1 MRVAPSWEWIEETS
15 SRYRPLVG
23 VLTEPPQRAIQTQV
37 SEQLTL
43 RLFGEAGVVVQPAE
57 LGRTIYGKP
66 QLRCRR
72 DCSFNHSISNTGP
85 ITVGVLSE
93 GAIGIDVEPENRRIG
108 VAPPL
113 LLRRMFSTEQEAAA
127 CLERWSLLQLW
138 TIKEAVLKAS
148 GYGLAGGLSNVALDR
163 QRGSAACFGQV
174 YGLTLLRWHHCL
186 ITIAA
191 ADHRSINTLQ

>member
-1 MRVAPSWEWIEETS
+1 MYKR
-15 SRYRPLVG
+15 
-23 VLTEPPQRAIQTQV
+23 QIQTHV

-43 RLFGEAGVVVQPAE
+43 RLFAEAGVVVQPAE

-66 QLRCRR
+66 QLKCRR

-93 GAIGIDVEPENRRIG
+93 GAIGIDVEAENRRIG
-108 VAPPL
+108 VSPTL
-113 LLRRMFSTEQEAAA
+113 LLRRMFKTERDAAA
-127 CLERWSLLQLW
+127 CLERWSFMQLW

-163 QRGSAACFGQV
+163 QRGSAECFGQL
-174 YGLTLLRWHHCL
+174 YSLTLLRWRQYL

-191 ADHRSINTLQ
+191 QDVD

>member
-93 GAIGIDVEPENRRIG
+93 GAIGIDVEAENRRIG
-108 VAPPL
+108 VSPKL
-113 LLRRMFSTEQEAAA
+113 LLRRMFKTERDAAA
-127 CLERWSLLQLW
+127 CLERWSFMQLW

-163 QRGSAACFGQV
+163 QRGSAECFGQL
-174 YGLTLLRWHHCL
+174 YSLTLLRWRQYL

-191 ADHRSINTLQ
+191 QDVD

>member
-1 MRVAPSWEWIEETS
+1 MRVTPSWEWIEETS

-93 GAIGIDVEPENRRIG
+93 GAIGIDVEAENRRIG
-108 VAPPL
+108 VSHTL
-113 LLRRMFSTEQEAAA
+113 LLRRMFKTERDAAA
-127 CLERWSLLQLW
+127 CLERWSFMQLW

-163 QRGSAACFGQV
+163 QRGSAECFGQL
-174 YGLTLLRWHHCL
+174 YSLTLLRWRQYL

-191 ADHRSINTLQ
+191 QDVD

>member
-1 MRVAPSWEWIEETS
+1 MSVAPSWEWIEESS

-93 GAIGIDVEPENRRIG
+93 GAIGIDVEAENRRIG
-108 VAPPL
+108 VSPKV
-113 LLRRMFSTEQEAAA
+113 LLRRMFKTERDAAA
-127 CLERWSLLQLW
+127 CLERWSFMQLW

-163 QRGSAACFGQV
+163 QRGSAECFGQL
-174 YGLTLLRWHHCL
+174 YSLTLLRWRQYL

-191 ADHRSINTLQ
+191 QDVD

>member
-23 VLTEPPQRAIQTQV
+23 VLKEPPQRAIQTQV

-93 GAIGIDVEPENRRIG
+93 GAIGIDVEAENRRIG
-108 VAPPL
+108 VSPKV
-113 LLRRMFSTEQEAAA
+113 LLRRMFKTERDAAA
-127 CLERWSLLQLW
+127 CLERWSFMQLW

-163 QRGSAACFGQV
+163 QRGSAECFGQL
-174 YGLTLLRWHHCL
+174 YSLTLLRWRQYL

-191 ADHRSINTLQ
+191 QDVD

>member
-1 MRVAPSWEWIEETS
+1 MRVAPAWEWIEETS
-15 SRYRPLVG
+15 FRYRPLIG
-23 VLTEPPQRAIQTQV
+23 VLPEPPHRAAQNQA

-43 RLFGEAGVVVQPAE
+43 RLFGGAGVVVHPTE

-66 QLRCRR
+66 QLRWRR
-72 DCSFNHSISNTGP
+72 DCALHHSISNTGP

-93 GAIGIDVEPENRRIG
+93 GAIGIDVEVENRRIG
-108 VAPPL
+108 VSPPL
-113 LLRRMFSTEQEAAA
+113 LMRRMFSTEQEAAE

-148 GYGLAGGLSNVALDR
+148 GFGLTGGLSNVALNR
-163 QRGSAACFGQV
+163 QRGSAECFGQV
-174 YGLTLLRWHHCL
+174 YGLTLLRWHQYL

-191 ADHRSINTLQ
+191 KENV

>member
-1 MRVAPSWEWIEETS
+1 MSPAPSWEWIDATS
-15 SRYRPLVG
+15 FRYRPLIG
-23 VLTEPPQRAIQTQV
+23 VIPESPQRAAQNQA

-43 RLFGEAGVVVQPAE
+43 RLFGEAGVVVDPTE

-66 QLRCRR
+66 QLRWRR
-72 DCSFNHSISNTGP
+72 DCSFTHSISNTGP
-85 ITVGVLSE
+85 ITVGVLSD
-93 GAIGIDVEPENRRIG
+93 GAIGIDVESENRRIG
-108 VAPPL
+108 VAAPL

-148 GYGLAGGLSNVALDR
+148 GFGLTGGLSNVALNR
-163 QRGSAACFGQV
+163 QRGSAECFGQV
-174 YGLTLLRWHHCL
+174 YGLTLLRWHQYL

-191 ADHRSINTLQ
+191 KENV

>member
-15 SRYRPLVG
+15 SRYRPLIG
-23 VLTEPPQRAIQTQV
+23 VLTEPPHRAIQTQV

-93 GAIGIDVEPENRRIG
+93 GAIGIDVEAENRRIG
-108 VAPPL
+108 VSSTS
-113 LLRRMFSTEQEAAA
+113 LLRRMFKTERDAAA
-127 CLERWSLLQLW
+127 CLERWSFMQLW

-148 GYGLAGGLSNVALDR
+148 GYGLAGGLSNVALNR
-163 QRGSAACFGQV
+163 QRGSAECFGQV
-174 YGLTLLRWHHCL
+174 YGLTLLRWHQYL

-191 ADHRSINTLQ
+191 EETV

>member
-66 QLRCRR
+66 QLRRRR

-93 GAIGIDVEPENRRIG
+93 GAIGIDVEAENRRIG
-108 VAPPL
+108 VSPTL
-113 LLRRMFSTEQEAAA
+113 LLRRMFKTERDAAA
-127 CLERWSLLQLW
+127 CLERWSFMQLW

-163 QRGSAACFGQV
+163 QRGSAECFGQL
-174 YGLTLLRWHHCL
+174 YSLTLLRWRQYL

-191 ADHRSINTLQ
+191 QDVD

>member
-66 QLRCRR
+66 QLRWRR
-72 DCSFNHSISNTGP
+72 DCAFHHSISHTGP

-93 GAIGIDVEPENRRIG
+93 GAIGIDVEFENRRIG
-108 VAPPL
+108 VSPSL
-113 LLRRMFSTEQEAAA
+113 LLRRMFSTEQDAAA
-127 CLERWSLLQLW
+127 CLERWSFMQLW

-163 QRGSAACFGQV
+163 QRGSAECFGQL
-174 YGLTLLRWHHCL
+174 YSLTLLRWRQYL

-191 ADHRSINTLQ
+191 QDVD

>member
-1 MRVAPSWEWIEETS
+1 MSPAPSWEWIETTS
-15 SRYRPLVG
+15 FRYRPLIG
-23 VLTEPPQRAIQTQV
+23 VLKEPPQRAVQSEV

-43 RLFGEAGVVVQPAE
+43 RLFAEAGVVVKPTE

-66 QLRCRR
+66 QLRWRR
-72 DCSFNHSISNTGP
+72 DCSLNHSISNTGP

-113 LLRRMFSTEQEAAA
+113 LLRRMFSTDQEAAA

-148 GYGLAGGLSNVALDR
+148 GYGLAGGLTNVALNR
-163 QRGSAACFGQV
+163 QRGSAECFGQV
-174 YGLTLLRWHHCL
+174 YGLTLLRWHQYL

-191 ADHRSINTLQ
+191 KQNV

>member
-15 SRYRPLVG
+15 SRYRPLIG
-23 VLTEPPQRAIQTQV
+23 VLTEPPRRAIQTQV

-43 RLFGEAGVVVQPAE
+43 RLFGEAGVVVKPAE

-66 QLRCRR
+66 QLRCRH

-93 GAIGIDVEPENRRIG
+93 GAIGIDVEAENRRIG
-108 VAPPL
+108 VSSTS
-113 LLRRMFSTEQEAAA
+113 LLRRMFKTERDAAA
-127 CLERWSLLQLW
+127 CLERWSFMQLW

-148 GYGLAGGLSNVALDR
+148 GYGLAGGLSNVVLDR
-163 QRGSAACFGQV
+163 QRDSAECFGQL
-174 YGLTLLRWHHCL
+174 YSLTLLRWRQYL

-191 ADHRSINTLQ
+191 QDVD

>member
-23 VLTEPPQRAIQTQV
+23 VLTEPPQRAIQSQV

-93 GAIGIDVEPENRRIG
+93 GAIGIDVEAENRRIG
-108 VAPPL
+108 VSPTVL
-113 LLRRMFSTEQEAAA
+113 LQRMFKTERDAAA
-127 CLERWSLLQLW
+127 CLERWSFMQLW

-163 QRGSAACFGQV
+163 QRGSAECFGQL
-174 YGLTLLRWHHCL
+174 YSLTLLRWRQYL

-191 ADHRSINTLQ
+191 QDVD

>member
-1 MRVAPSWEWIEETS
+1 MRVVPAWEWIEGTS
-15 SRYRPLVG
+15 FRYRPLIG
-23 VLTEPPQRAIQTQV
+23 VLTESPQRAAQHQV

-43 RLFGEAGVVVQPAE
+43 RLFGDAGVVVQPAE

-66 QLRCRR
+66 QLRWRR
-72 DCSFNHSISNTGP
+72 DCAFHHSISHTGP

-93 GAIGIDVEPENRRIG
+93 GAIGIDVEVENRRIG
-108 VAPPL
+108 VSPPL
-113 LLRRMFSTEQEAAA
+113 LMRRMFSTEQEAAA

-148 GYGLAGGLSNVALDR
+148 GFGLAGGLSNVALNR
-163 QRGSAACFGQV
+163 QRGSAECFGQV
-174 YGLTLLRWHHCL
+174 YGLTLLRWHQYL

-191 ADHRSINTLQ
+191 KETV

>member
-1 MRVAPSWEWIEETS
+1 MSPAPAWEWIEATS
-15 SRYRPLVG
+15 FRYRPLIG
-23 VLTEPPQRAIQTQV
+23 VLEESPQRAAQTEV

-43 RLFGEAGVVVQPAE
+43 RLFAEAGVVVQPTE

-66 QLRCRR
+66 QLRWRR

-148 GYGLAGGLSNVALDR
+148 GYGLTGGLSNVALDR

-174 YGLTLLRWHHCL
+174 YGLTLLRWHHYL

-191 ADHRSINTLQ
+191 REVD

>member
-1 MRVAPSWEWIEETS
+1 MRVAPAWEWIEETS
-15 SRYRPLVG
+15 FRYRPLIG
-23 VLTEPPQRAIQTQV
+23 VLPESPQRAAQNQA

-43 RLFGEAGVVVQPAE
+43 RLFGEAGLVVHPTE

-66 QLRCRR
+66 QLRWRR
-72 DCSFNHSISNTGP
+72 DCALHHSISNTGP

-93 GAIGIDVEPENRRIG
+93 GAIGIDVEVENRRIG
-108 VAPPL
+108 VSPPL
-113 LLRRMFSTEQEAAA
+113 LMRRMFSTEHEAAE

-148 GYGLAGGLSNVALDR
+148 GFGLTGGLSNVALNR
-163 QRGSAACFGQV
+163 QRGSAECFGQV
-174 YGLTLLRWHHCL
+174 YGLTLLRWHQYL

-191 ADHRSINTLQ
+191 KENV

>member
-1 MRVAPSWEWIEETS
+1 MRVVPAWEWIEGTS
-15 SRYRPLVG
+15 FRYGPLIG
-23 VLTEPPQRAIQTQV
+23 VLPESPQRAAQIQV

-43 RLFGEAGVVVQPAE
+43 RLFGEAGVRVQSEE

-66 QLRCRR
+66 QLRWRR
-72 DCSFNHSISNTGP
+72 DCAFHHSISHTGP

-93 GAIGIDVEPENRRIG
+93 GAIGIDVEFEDRQIG
-108 VAPPL
+108 VSPSL
-113 LLRRMFSTEQEAAA
+113 LLRRMFSTEQDAAA

-148 GYGLAGGLSNVALDR
+148 GYGLAGGLTNVALNR
-163 QRGSAACFGQV
+163 QRGSAECFGQV
-174 YGLTLLRWHHCL
+174 YGLTLLRWHQYL

-191 ADHRSINTLQ
+191 KQNV

>member
-93 GAIGIDVEPENRRIG
+93 GAIGIDVEAENRRIK
-108 VAPPL
+108 VPTTL
-113 LLRRMFSTEQEAAA
+113 LLRRMFKTERDAAA
-127 CLERWSLLQLW
+127 CLERWSFMQLW

-163 QRGSAACFGQV
+163 QRGSAECFGQL
-174 YGLTLLRWHHCL
+174 YSLTLLRWRQYL

-191 ADHRSINTLQ
+191 QDVD

>member
-93 GAIGIDVEPENRRIG
+93 GAIGIDVEAENRRIG
-108 VAPPL
+108 VSPKV
-113 LLRRMFSTEQEAAA
+113 LLRRMFKTERDAAA
-127 CLERWSLLQLW
+127 CLERWSFMQLW

-163 QRGSAACFGQV
+163 QRGSAECFGQL
-174 YGLTLLRWHHCL
+174 YSLTLLRWRQYL

-191 ADHRSINTLQ
+191 QDVD

>member
-23 VLTEPPQRAIQTQV
+23 VLTEPPQREIQTQV

-93 GAIGIDVEPENRRIG
+93 GAIGIDVEAENRRIG
-108 VAPPL
+108 VSPKL
-113 LLRRMFSTEQEAAA
+113 LLRRMFKTERDAAA
-127 CLERWSLLQLW
+127 CLERWSFMQLW

-163 QRGSAACFGQV
+163 QRGSAECFGQL
-174 YGLTLLRWHHCL
+174 YSLTLLRWRQYL

-191 ADHRSINTLQ
+191 QDVD

>member
-1 MRVAPSWEWIEETS
+1 
-15 SRYRPLVG
+15 
-23 VLTEPPQRAIQTQV
+23 V

-93 GAIGIDVEPENRRIG
+93 GAIGIDVEAENRRIG
-108 VAPPL
+108 VSPTL
-113 LLRRMFSTEQEAAA
+113 LLRRMFKTERDAAA
-127 CLERWSLLQLW
+127 CLERWSFMQLW

-148 GYGLAGGLSNVALDR
+148 GYGLAVGLSNVALDR
-163 QRGSAACFGQV
+163 QSGTAECFGQL
-174 YGLTLLRWHHCL
+174 YSLTLLRWHQYL

-191 ADHRSINTLQ
+191 QDVD

>member
-15 SRYRPLVG
+15 SRYRPLIG
-23 VLTEPPQRAIQTQV
+23 VLTEPPRRAIQTQV

-43 RLFGEAGVVVQPAE
+43 RWFAEAGVVVQPAE

-72 DCSFNHSISNTGP
+72 DCSFNHSISNAGP

-93 GAIGIDVEPENRRIG
+93 GAIGIDVEAENRRIG
-108 VAPPL
+108 VSSTS
-113 LLRRMFSTEQEAAA
+113 LLRRMFKTERDAAA
-127 CLERWSLLQLW
+127 CLERWSFMQLW

-163 QRGSAACFGQV
+163 QRGSAECFGQL
-174 YGLTLLRWHHCL
+174 YSLTLLRWRQYL

-191 ADHRSINTLQ
+191 QDVD

>member
-1 MRVAPSWEWIEETS
+1 M
-15 SRYRPLVG
+15 
-23 VLTEPPQRAIQTQV
+23 LTEPPQRAIQTQV

-72 DCSFNHSISNTGP
+72 DCSLNHSISNTGP

-93 GAIGIDVEPENRRIG
+93 GAIGIDVEAENRRIG
-108 VAPPL
+108 VSPTL
-113 LLRRMFSTEQEAAA
+113 LLRRMFKTERDAAA
-127 CLERWSLLQLW
+127 CLEHWSFMQLW

-163 QRGSAACFGQV
+163 QRGSAECFGQL
-174 YGLTLLRWHHCL
+174 YSLTLLRWRQYL

-191 ADHRSINTLQ
+191 QDVD

>member
-1 MRVAPSWEWIEETS
+1 
-15 SRYRPLVG
+15 
-23 VLTEPPQRAIQTQV
+23 V

-93 GAIGIDVEPENRRIG
+93 GAIGIDVEAENRRIG
-108 VAPPL
+108 VSSTS
-113 LLRRMFSTEQEAAA
+113 LLRRMFKTERDASA
-127 CLERWSLLQLW
+127 CLERWSFMELW

-163 QRGSAACFGQV
+163 QRGSAECFGQL
-174 YGLTLLRWHHCL
+174 YSLTLLRWRQYL

-191 ADHRSINTLQ
+191 QDVD

>member
-93 GAIGIDVEPENRRIG
+93 GAIGIDVEVENRRIG
-108 VAPPL
+108 VSPPL
-113 LLRRMFSTEQEAAA
+113 LMRRMFSTEQEAAE

-148 GYGLAGGLSNVALDR
+148 GFGLTGGLSNVALNR
-163 QRGSAACFGQV
+163 QRGSAECFGQV
-174 YGLTLLRWHHCL
+174 YGLTLLRWHQYL

-191 ADHRSINTLQ
+191 KENV

>member
-66 QLRCRR
+66 QLRSRR

-93 GAIGIDVEPENRRIG
+93 GAIGIDVEAENRRIG
-108 VAPPL
+108 VSHTL
-113 LLRRMFSTEQEAAA
+113 LLRRMFKTERDAAA
-127 CLERWSLLQLW
+127 CLERWSFMQLW

-163 QRGSAACFGQV
+163 QRGSAECFGQL
-174 YGLTLLRWHHCL
+174 YSLTLLRWRQYL

-191 ADHRSINTLQ
+191 QDVD

>member
-23 VLTEPPQRAIQTQV
+23 VLTEPPHRAIQTQV

-93 GAIGIDVEPENRRIG
+93 GAIGIDVEAENRRIG
-108 VAPPL
+108 VSSTS
-113 LLRRMFSTEQEAAA
+113 LLRRMFKTERDAAA
-127 CLERWSLLQLW
+127 CLERWSFMQLW

-163 QRGSAACFGQV
+163 QRGSAECFGQL
-174 YGLTLLRWHHCL
+174 YSLTLLRWRQYL

-191 ADHRSINTLQ
+191 QDVD

>member
-23 VLTEPPQRAIQTQV
+23 VLTEPPHRAIQTQV

-85 ITVGVLSE
+85 ITVGVVSE
-93 GAIGIDVEPENRRIG
+93 GAIGIDVEAENRRIG
-108 VAPPL
+108 VSSTS
-113 LLRRMFSTEQEAAA
+113 LLRRMFKTERDAAA
-127 CLERWSLLQLW
+127 CLERWSFMQLW

-163 QRGSAACFGQV
+163 QRGSAECFGQL
-174 YGLTLLRWHHCL
+174 YSLTLLRWGQYL

-191 ADHRSINTLQ
+191 QDVD

>member
-15 SRYRPLVG
+15 SRYRPLIG
-23 VLTEPPQRAIQTQV
+23 VLTEPPRRAIQTQV

-93 GAIGIDVEPENRRIG
+93 GAIGIDVEAENRRIG
-108 VAPPL
+108 VSSTS
-113 LLRRMFSTEQEAAA
+113 LLRRMFKTERDAAA
-127 CLERWSLLQLW
+127 CLERWSFMQLW

-163 QRGSAACFGQV
+163 QRGSAECFGQL
-174 YGLTLLRWHHCL
+174 YSLTLLRWRQYL

-191 ADHRSINTLQ
+191 QDVD